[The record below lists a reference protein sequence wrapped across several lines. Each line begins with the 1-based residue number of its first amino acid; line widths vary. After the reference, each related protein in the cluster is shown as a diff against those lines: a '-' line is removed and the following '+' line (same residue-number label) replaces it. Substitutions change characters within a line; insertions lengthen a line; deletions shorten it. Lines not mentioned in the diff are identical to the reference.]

1 MNYKLYIL
9 NSIKNLSVEE
19 KIEWINHKMKLIE
32 DVNLWEDSD
41 KELYLAMQS
50 IKENL

>member
-9 NSIKNLSVEE
+9 NSIKELTKEE
-19 KIEWINHKMKLIE
+19 KIKWIEHKMKLIE
-32 DVNLWEDSD
+32 EVNLWEDND
-41 KELYLAMQS
+41 KDIYMVLQS

>member
-9 NSIKNLSVEE
+9 NSIKNLSIEE
-19 KIEWINHKMKLIE
+19 KIEWIDHKMKLIE

-41 KELYLAMQS
+41 KEIYASLQS